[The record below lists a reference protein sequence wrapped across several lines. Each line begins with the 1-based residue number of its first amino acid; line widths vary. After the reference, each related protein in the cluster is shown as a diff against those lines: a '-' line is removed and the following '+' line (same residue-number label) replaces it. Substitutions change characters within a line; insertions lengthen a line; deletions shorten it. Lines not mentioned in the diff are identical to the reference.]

1 MCNTLLRLR
10 LKSFLALTSLSSEE
24 SVEKAPDHKLAS
36 KPAKTRLEPKE
47 APKEQPPEAG
57 FEFARS
63 LPGSHSR
70 HIESQESVVD
80 DPVEHDDIEEVV
92 EPADPNPES
101 KDQVTDGHHKET
113 AEVAKAN
120 REPIATPF
128 PPAESVEKAPD
139 HILASKPAKTR
150 LEPRET
156 PKEQPPE
163 LAGSSLGDSRRTQFE
178 ESAVD
183 DPMENGG
190 LEEVVEP
197 ADPNRVPKD
206 QVTDGHH
213 KETAEVAKANREP
226 IATPFPPAESVEKA
240 LPTSP
245 ASGSISF
252 RAEAQAFFG
261 TAAEVHEGTTFLPAN
276 ALGKEEDGDIFFTPR
291 KVPNRRISRS
301 VIGSAEEWHSCDS
314 SESMEADREK
324 RRKNSTVSSD
334 QATPQNRSRSK
345 TQSPTPS
352 PWAIRTV
359 AVDLPEV
366 VCDGVTSPGR
376 AMQPRH
382 SSCPPENG
390 AATRG
395 PFHLPGPIPTR
406 PDRGRAG
413 QPAERPADLTSPGL
427 RPPGPS
433 SPSTASP
440 TSPTSPAPSPKTSS
454 SKPTDS
460 PKPEPDLSKQP
471 DSPKPSS
478 SPKGK
483 GAPPKGKGKDGKGKD
498 AGKGKGKAK
507 AEPRKPDIKPGVQ
520 VKRLFWNSFRVDS
533 GRNTVWNEIDLEG
546 APIDLKQLQQLEELF
561 CDEPGKR
568 FASPSPEDRDRVKKI
583 QVLDTQRRRQVCV
596 MLARLPNSLEVA
608 RALQS
613 MDFTALDSEQVELLL
628 INLPSDEE
636 IKLLQRAKSEHTI
649 DELHVWDQ
657 AEEFLLTFI
666 EVPQFELRLR
676 AWHFQNA
683 FEERFQTLAS
693 ALRCVSEGCQCVL
706 TSTCIRHLLG
716 IVLHVGNYLNGGTPR
731 GRADGFALDTLLL
744 MRTVK
749 MSQENK
755 AGTLVDYIVA
765 QMERGHSGDLQKVFA
780 PGGEFELLK
789 AAARHKAQD
798 LADELRAFRATA
810 DQVHQKLFGD
820 ESLISCRE
828 LLESRRENLA
838 GLEDELKLMESNY
851 EEIVVWFSMEDK
863 GIRKPTDE
871 FFGIWAKFLAD
882 VQMARKAFEEQALKE
897 KRKNSMTRRFSV
909 KLERSRRS
917 LTPRR
922 SEVLPSPSRQC
933 SEDAMTEAMTE
944 DGREEQ

>member
-10 LKSFLALTSLSSEE
+10 LKSFLTPTSLSSE
-24 SVEKAPDHKLAS
+24 
-36 KPAKTRLEPKE
+36 
-47 APKEQPPEAG
+47 
-57 FEFARS
+57 
-63 LPGSHSR
+63 
-70 HIESQESVVD
+70 
-80 DPVEHDDIEEVV
+80 
-92 EPADPNPES
+92 
-101 KDQVTDGHHKET
+101 
-113 AEVAKAN
+113 
-120 REPIATPF
+120 
-128 PPAESVEKAPD
+128 
-139 HILASKPAKTR
+139 
-150 LEPRET
+150 
-156 PKEQPPE
+156 
-163 LAGSSLGDSRRTQFE
+163 
-178 ESAVD
+178 
-183 DPMENGG
+183 
-190 LEEVVEP
+190 
-197 ADPNRVPKD
+197 
-206 QVTDGHH
+206 
-213 KETAEVAKANREP
+213 
-226 IATPFPPAESVEKA
+226 ESVEKA

-291 KVPNRRISRS
+291 KPNPIA
-301 VIGSAEEWHSCDS
+301 VGD
-314 SESMEADREK
+314 
-324 RRKNSTVSSD
+324 KNGGCGL
-334 QATPQNRSRSK
+334 AR
-345 TQSPTPS
+345 
-352 PWAIRTV
+352 
-359 AVDLPEV
+359 
-366 VCDGVTSPGR
+366 
-376 AMQPRH
+376 
-382 SSCPPENG
+382 
-390 AATRG
+390 
-395 PFHLPGPIPTR
+395 
-406 PDRGRAG
+406 DRGRAG

-478 SPKGK
+478 
-483 GAPPKGKGKDGKGKD
+483 
-498 AGKGKGKAK
+498 
-507 AEPRKPDIKPGVQ
+507 KPDIKPGVQ

-583 QVLDTQRRRQVCV
+583 QVLDTQRRR
-596 MLARLPNSLEVA
+596 
-608 RALQS
+608 QS

-810 DQVHQKLFGD
+810 
-820 ESLISCRE
+820 EPRCR
-828 LLESRRENLA
+828 SA
-838 GLEDELKLMESNY
+838 S
-851 EEIVVWFSMEDK
+851 
-863 GIRKPTDE
+863 
-871 FFGIWAKFLAD
+871 
-882 VQMARKAFEEQALKE
+882 MARKAFEEQALKE

-933 SEDAMTEAMTE
+933 SEECL
-944 DGREEQ
+944 